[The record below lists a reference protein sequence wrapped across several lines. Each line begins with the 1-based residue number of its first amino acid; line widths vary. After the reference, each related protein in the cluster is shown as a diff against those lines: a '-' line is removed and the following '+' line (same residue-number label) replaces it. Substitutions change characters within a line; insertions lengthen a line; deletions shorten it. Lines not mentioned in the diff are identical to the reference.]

1 MTDGTSDEATAAKR
15 SFTQVSKS
23 DGQGMERPGAS
34 ETWTGRDG
42 HNPPE
47 AAVCSLEASHVLAW
61 DEIAYLTAETGNPAE
76 TLMNVVALIARRFGV
91 DVCSAYLLEPDR
103 ANLVLAATV
112 GLKPS
117 CIGNLRMA
125 VSEGLTGLVAEQ
137 VRPVAVEQVG
147 KHPRF
152 KYFPESGEEP
162 FQSFLGVPLIDRG
175 VMQGVLVI
183 QTVEARVFPENEIRS
198 LQEAA
203 ARVAPVV
210 REARTLDRFIA
221 PVQERLW
228 VLARNFWWSWDHD
241 AAGLFREL
249 DPKRWSQLNHCP
261 VAMLREYPL
270 AKLEARATELALHSR
285 VNYAYRR
292 LREYLEAEH
301 TWAARRAGVLRPRPV
316 AYFSAEFGIHE
327 SLPVYSGG
335 LGVLA
340 GDHIKSASDLGIP
353 LVGVGLFYPQGYFRQ
368 RLDTSGWQREE
379 YLETDVSQLA
389 IEPAI
394 GKNGQPVVV
403 QVDTR
408 HGSIRAKVRR
418 ARVGR
423 CHLYLLDS
431 DVEGNAKEDRELT
444 SRLYGGDGRVRVH
457 QELLL
462 GVGGLRA
469 LKALGITPGVLHLN
483 EGHSG
488 FAVLE
493 AIRMRMEEEGI
504 SFEKAVPLV
513 SRQVVFTTHTPV
525 PAGHDRFDAGL
536 IEDHLGPL
544 REALGISPQQFMG
557 LGRENPQSNES
568 FCMTVLGLRFSRRAN
583 AVSSLHGEVSRAMWT
598 GLTPGKSEDSVP
610 IGHITNGVHV
620 PTWLAP
626 QMFRLY
632 DRHLGTGWQLK
643 SSESHIWD
651 GIENVDDGELWE
663 THLNLK
669 SRMIDFVRRR
679 AVAQAERR
687 SEPPEQLQRLKQVL
701 SLDALT
707 IGFAR
712 RFATYKRANL
722 ILADMERFVTMVND
736 PKRPVQFVFAG
747 KAHPMDEPGKRVLQQ
762 VAQLMRDPQFGDK
775 FVFVEDYDLNVG
787 RHFVQGVDV
796 WLNNPRRP
804 LEASGTSGQKVV
816 LNGGLNLSI
825 LDGWWAEAYD
835 GLNGF
840 AIGEGRTHSDVNIH
854 DRRDAEDLMRVLREE
869 VIPLYYQR
877 DRDGLPR
884 GWIKRMK
891 RTIRTLGWR
900 FNADR
905 MVMDYT
911 LKCYVPAAGGTSSE
925 TRENF

>member
-1 MTDGTSDEATAAKR
+1 LETNDLEMD
-15 SFTQVSKS
+15 Q
-23 DGQGMERPGAS
+23 ERVA
-34 ETWTGRDG
+34 
-42 HNPPE
+42 
-47 AAVCSLEASHVLAW
+47 CSLDASYVLEF
-61 DEIAYLTAETGNPAE
+61 DEIANLTADSSKPAE
-76 TLMNVVALIARRFGV
+76 TLMNVVALIARRFGT

-103 ANLVLAATV
+103 ANLVLAATL
-112 GLKPS
+112 GLSPD
-117 CIGNLRMA
+117 CVGNLRMS
-125 VSEGLTGLVAEQ
+125 VNEGLTGLVAEQ
-137 VRPVAVEQVG
+137 VRPVAVEQV
-147 KHPRF
+147 KNHPRF
-152 KYFPESGEEP
+152 KYFPESGEDP
-162 FQSFLGVPLIDRG
+162 YQSFLGVPIIDRG
-175 VMQGVLVI
+175 VLQGVLVV
-183 QTVEARVFPENEIRS
+183 QTVEARVFPENEIR
-198 LQEAA
+198 LLTEAA
-203 ARVAPVV
+203 KRVAPVIS
-210 REARTLDRFIA
+210 EARTLDRFIA

-228 VLARNFWWSWDHD
+228 ALARNMWWSWDAD
-241 AAGLFREL
+241 AGQLFREL
-249 DPKRWSQLNHCP
+249 DRLRWRELNHSP
-261 VAMLREYPL
+261 VGLLNEFPLARLKERTSELGLDSRINYAFRRAREYQ
-270 AKLEARATELALHSR
+270 ES
-285 VNYAYRR
+285 
-292 LREYLEAEH
+292 EH
-301 TWAARRAGVLRPRPV
+301 TWGERRAGVLRPRPV

-327 SLPVYSGG
+327 SLPIYSGG

-353 LVGVGLFYPQGYFRQ
+353 LVGVGLFYGQGYFRQ
-368 RLDTSGWQREE
+368 RLDHDGWQREE
-379 YLETDVSQLA
+379 YIKNEVNALA
-389 IEPAI
+389 MEPAI
-394 GKNGQPVVV
+394 GKNGRPVVV

-408 HGSIRAKVRR
+408 HGSIRAKVWRVK
-418 ARVGR
+418 VGR
-423 CHLYLLDS
+423 CDLILLDS
-431 DVEGNAKEDRELT
+431 NVEGNAPEDRELT

-469 LKALGITPGVLHLN
+469 LKALGINPGVLHLN

-504 SFEKAVPLV
+504 GFDSAVPRV
-513 SRQVVFTTHTPV
+513 SREVVFTTHTPV
-525 PAGHDRFDAGL
+525 PAGHDRFDADL
-536 IEDHLGPL
+536 IEEHLGIL
-544 REALGISPQQFMG
+544 REALGLSKERFMA
-557 LGRENPQSNES
+557 LGQENPGSDER
-568 FCMTVLGLRFSRRAN
+568 FCMTVLGLKMARRAN

-610 IGHITNGVHV
+610 IGHVTNGVHV
-620 PTWLAP
+620 PSWLAP

-632 DRHLGTGWQLK
+632 DRHLGTGWSLR
-643 SSESHIWD
+643 SSEAKTWD

-669 SRMIDFVRRR
+669 SRLIEFVRRR
-679 AVAQAERR
+679 AIKQAERR
-687 SEPPEQLQRLKQVL
+687 DEPAHEFQRLERL
-701 SLDALT
+701 FSPDALT

-722 ILADMERFVTMVND
+722 ILADLEKIASMVKD
-736 PKRPVQFVFAG
+736 PTRPVQFVFAG
-747 KAHPMDEPGKRVLQQ
+747 KAHPNDEPGKRVLQQ
-762 VAQLMRDPQFGDK
+762 VAQLMRDPQFCDK
-775 FVFVEDYDLNVG
+775 FVFVEDYDINVG

-816 LNGGLNLSI
+816 LNGGLNLSV

-840 AIGEGRTHSDVNIH
+840 AIGGGRTHSDMNVH
-854 DRRDAEDLMRVLREE
+854 DTRDAEDLMRVLHEE

-911 LKCYVPAAGGTSSE
+911 LRCYIPAAGGTSSE
-925 TRENF
+925 SREKY